1 MTNNQIYKM
10 ANQPP
15 FTHPLTNCVITLTL
29 GVVGVAIASPAI
41 AEHFPATTQPLQMA
55 QSSSLTGN
63 WRLANMTAPG
73 SPMPMVPAP
82 ELTADFANG
91 RISGSGGCNRFNGG
105 YKTTGNQLS
114 IGPLATTYKACEEA
128 VMTQEFNYLKAL
140 QAAQR
145 YEVNPDGLQIFY
157 KTDQG
162 TGVLRFV
169 AQDIKQ
175 DVRGLW

>member
-1 MTNNQIYKM
+1 M
-10 ANQPP
+10 ASKTLFHSQ
-15 FTHPLTNCVITLTL
+15 LTGCAITLA
-29 GVVGVAIASPAI
+29 VGVIGLAIANPVFAQRSSSQ
-41 AEHFPATTQPLQMA
+41 TQSLQMA
-55 QSSSLTGN
+55 QSSSLAGN
-63 WRLANMTAPG
+63 WRLANMTAAD
-73 SPMPMVPAP
+73 SPMPMLPAA

-114 IGPLATTYKACEEA
+114 IGPLASTFQACEEGL
-128 VMTQEFNYLKAL
+128 MTQESNYLKAL

-145 YEVNPDGLQIFY
+145 YEMNQDGLQIFY

-162 TGVLRFV
+162 SGVLRFV
-169 AQDIKQ
+169 AQDTRQ